1 MTGHTVSTGGGALDD
16 LEELDSG
23 DSIRVRSAGASTAY
37 AVESVEIYAKGDL
50 TERAEVLFDQSVRG
64 RLVVVT
70 CEDWNGSIYLS
81 NAVVIASKP
90 RPAPR
95 HAAPDS
101 SGRVPPHPPAANQ
114 TNP

>member
-1 MTGHTVSTGGGALDD
+1 VTIYRKGKLAEQEATVFAQDGP
-16 LEELDSG
+16 
-23 DSIRVRSAGASTAY
+23 
-37 AVESVEIYAKGDL
+37 
-50 TERAEVLFDQSVRG
+50 G
-64 RLVVVT
+64 RLAVVT